1 MDIKQELAQLLSRDV
16 EGLIASPDSLKLL
29 KLASILLLNGGQPRT
44 CANSIRNYYSQL
56 KKMNMNAIERAEKV
70 KNRTCKPNWKGLRFI
85 KGNHYNNEN
94 ITDDEAITLL
104 RAGLL
109 QHSDFEVLPDGLVI
123 KNYSK
128 QENTEVKRPRP
139 TKRTTTKKAK

>member
-29 KLASILLLNGGQPRT
+29 KIASILLLNGGQPRT

-56 KKMNMNAIERAEKV
+56 KKMDMNAIERAEKV
-70 KNRTCKPNWKGLRFI
+70 KNRTCKPKWKGLRFI

-94 ITDDEAITLL
+94 ITDDEAIMLI
-104 RAGLL
+104 RAGYL
-109 QHSDFEVLPDGLVI
+109 QHSDFEKLPDGLVI
-123 KNYSK
+123 KTHSK
-128 QENTEVKRPRP
+128 QEQESPKKPAQKKRK
-139 TKRTTTKKAK
+139 TNK